1 MAGLS
6 VWNGSSF
13 VGGDPRIWNGSAFV
27 PPSSCHVWDGAQFVK
42 VWPTSLPIEYISSAS
57 AASNTVSMPTHQAGD
72 LLIVIAGRSNN
83 TPPGLESG
91 WTNIENSGSN
101 SRSVRA
107 AYLVATSSS
116 MATGTW
122 TNAQFM
128 SVLVLRNAEYR
139 SHNIAGGANTVM
151 YPAISG
157 LATTDFVVRAA
168 MTGIDGYPMAGTGWT
183 TYASFES
190 TTKFYA
196 ARKGPVG
203 DTSLDGTTA
212 ATNNV
217 TSGRAITI
225 AFKLAGT

>member
-1 MAGLS
+1 MSGSIGPDKIGGLAI
-6 VWNGSSF
+6 
-13 VGGDPRIWNGSAFV
+13 GGDLVA
-27 PPSSCHVWDGAQFVK
+27 GAALGPDLWF
-42 VWPTSLPIEYISSAS
+42 TSGPNATIEYVSSAS
-57 AASNTVSMPTHQAGD
+57 AAGTTVSMPTHQAGD

-83 TPPGLESG
+83 TAPGLASG

-101 SRSVRA
+101 SYSVRA
-107 AYLVATSSS
+107 AYRVATSSS

-139 SHNIAGGANTVM
+139 SRNIAGGANTVK

-168 MTGIDGYPMAGTGWT
+168 MTSVDGYPMTGTGWT

-190 TTKFYA
+190 TTRFYA

-212 ATNNV
+212 TNI
-217 TSGRAITI
+217 SPGRAITI

>member
-1 MAGLS
+1 MGGSIGPDKIGGLAI
-6 VWNGSSF
+6 
-13 VGGDPRIWNGSAFV
+13 GGDLVA
-27 PPSSCHVWDGAQFVK
+27 GAALGPDLWF
-42 VWPTSLPIEYISSAS
+42 TSGTNAIEYVSSAS
-57 AASNTVSMPTHQAGD
+57 AAGTTVSMPTHQAGD

-83 TPPGLESG
+83 TAPGLASG

-101 SRSVRA
+101 GQSVRA
-107 AYLVATSSS
+107 AYRVATSSS

-139 SHNIAGGANTVM
+139 SRNIAGGANTVM

-168 MTGIDGYPMAGTGWT
+168 MTSVIGYPMTGTGWT
-183 TYASFES
+183 TYASFAS
-190 TTKFYA
+190 TTRFYA

-203 DTSLDGTTA
+203 DTSLGTTA
-212 ATNNV
+212 ATDSI
-217 TSGRAITI
+217 TPGRAITI